1 MNQYVARAATVAA
14 RKIGGEMVILSA
26 EDSSVFV
33 LNEVGTAI
41 WEAVDGRTPIDA
53 IAEAVSLEYEV
64 DAATARADVQAF
76 VAALAAAGVLATS
89 DEAVS

>member
-1 MNQYVARAATVAA
+1 MSQYVARAATVAA

-33 LNEVGTAI
+33 LNDVGTAI
-41 WEAVDGRTPIDA
+41 WEAVDGPTPIDA
-53 IAEAVSLEYEV
+53 IAEAVALEYDV
-64 DAATARADVQAF
+64 DAATARADVREF